1 MSTRAG
7 HLVVEALVAQGLDRY
22 TCVPGESFLPV
33 LDAIVDYDD
42 RVEMIVCRHESPAA
56 HMAEAY
62 GKLTGRPGVCFVT
75 RGPGALH
82 AAIGVHT
89 AEQDAT
95 PLLLFIGQIARKD
108 RGRGAFQ
115 EFNAHEVFDS
125 MAKWVVTIDEPAR
138 IPETIAR
145 AVRIATSGRPGP
157 VVIELPE
164 DMLYESVED
173 AVIPVTAPLSS
184 AVSAEVSEQVAAELR
199 RAQRPLIVLG
209 RGGWGESQSAGI
221 RAFAEANSIPVV
233 AGWRCQDHIHNDS
246 DVYIGHLSLSTEPD
260 LVRTLEESDLIL
272 AIGGHFGDVETG
284 GYTLLAPSEDRR
296 VIHFAVDGFDLD
308 RYVHADL
315 AVQTDSAAAVEALAP
330 LRVDGSR
337 WAERTAHAHAAYLE
351 RSTPAPDDELGSM
364 IAGLSAVL
372 PADAVVTN
380 GAGNYAVWVH
390 RFHRYRQYGTQL
402 APANGAM
409 SYGLPAG
416 IMAAALDRTRPTV
429 VFGGD
434 GCFLM
439 SSMELATVAALGV
452 PVVMVVV
459 NNSSFGTI
467 RMHQEREF
475 PGRQSATTLGNPDF
489 AALARA
495 HGIPGVTVD
504 TADEFHRELSDAVDA
519 GGPRLIEVVT
529 DVARIS
535 PTRRITEK
543 GLV

>member
-1 MSTRAG
+1 VSTRAG
-7 HLVVEALVAQGLDRY
+7 HLVVEALVAQGLSRY

-33 LDAIVDYDD
+33 LDAIVDHDD

-89 AEQDAT
+89 ADQDAT
-95 PLLLFIGQIARKD
+95 PLILFIGQIARKD

-115 EFNAHEVFDS
+115 EFNAHEVFGS
-125 MAKWVVTIDEPAR
+125 MAKWVVTIDDPAR
-138 IPETIAR
+138 IPETVAR

-173 AVIPVTAPLSS
+173 ATIPVAVPLRS
-184 AVSAEVSEQVAAELR
+184 AVGAEVSGSVEAELR
-199 RAQRPLIVLG
+199 AAQRPLLVLG
-209 RGGWGESQSAGI
+209 RGGWGMPQSAGV
-221 RAFAEANSIPVV
+221 RAFAEANRIPVV
-233 AGWRCQDHIHNDS
+233 AGWRCQDHIDNES
-246 DVYIGHLSLSTEPD
+246 NVYIGHLSLSTEPD
-260 LVRTLEESDLIL
+260 LRRTLEESDLII

-284 GYTLLAPSEDRR
+284 GYALLAPSADRR
-296 VIHFAVDGFDLD
+296 VIHFAADGFDLD

-315 AVQTDSAAAVEALAP
+315 AVQADSAAAVAALSSI
-330 LRVDGSR
+330 RIDGSR
-337 WAERTAHAHAAYLE
+337 WAHRTAQARAAYLE

-364 IAGLSAVL
+364 IAGLSDVL

-416 IMAAALDRTRPTV
+416 IMAATLDRTRPTV

-439 SSMELATVAALGV
+439 SSMELATVAARGV

-475 PGRQSATTLGNPDF
+475 PGRPSATTLGNPDF
-489 AALARA
+489 AALAQA
-495 HGIPGVTVD
+495 HGIPGVAVRS
-504 TADEFHRELSDAVDA
+504 ADDFRREFADAVEA
-519 GGPRLIEVVT
+519 GVPRLIEVIT

-535 PTRRITEK
+535 PARRITEE